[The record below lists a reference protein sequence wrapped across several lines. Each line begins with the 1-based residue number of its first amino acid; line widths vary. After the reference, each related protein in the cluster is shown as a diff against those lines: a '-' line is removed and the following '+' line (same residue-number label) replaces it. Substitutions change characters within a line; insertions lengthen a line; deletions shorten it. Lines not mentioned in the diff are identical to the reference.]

1 MMDIMMDKKYIS
13 QICQKKSNFRKDI
26 VISKLLFSEQKPQAD
41 LNSLFAIYKPLLY
54 LLNCVNIQL
63 N

>member
-1 MMDIMMDKKYIS
+1 M
-13 QICQKKSNFRKDI
+13 QKKSNFREEI
-26 VISKLLFSEQKPQAD
+26 VISKLLFCEQKPQAD

>member
-1 MMDIMMDKKYIS
+1 MDIMMDKKYIS
-13 QICQKKSNFRKDI
+13 QICKKSNFREEI
-26 VISKLLFSEQKPQAD
+26 VISKLLFCEQTPQAD

>member
-1 MMDIMMDKKYIS
+1 MDIMMDKKYKS
-13 QICQKKSNFRKDI
+13 NMQKKSNFREEI
-26 VISKLLFSEQKPQAD
+26 VISKLLFSEQTPQAD